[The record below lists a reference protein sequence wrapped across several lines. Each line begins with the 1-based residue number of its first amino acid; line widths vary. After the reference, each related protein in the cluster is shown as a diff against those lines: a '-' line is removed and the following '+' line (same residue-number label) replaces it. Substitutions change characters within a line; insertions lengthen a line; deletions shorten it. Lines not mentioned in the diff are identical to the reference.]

1 MRRMLL
7 LGPPGSGKGTQATA
21 LKGRWDL
28 PHLSSGDLL
37 RAHVKEETALG
48 RQAKP
53 FMERGELV
61 PDALIIEMMAERL
74 SQPDA
79 ARGYVLDGFPRTVAQ
94 AEALDARLAE
104 LKQELDAVISLHVP
118 EAEILRRLSGR
129 LTCSNP
135 SCNAIYQVDT
145 MPPKQAG
152 VCDKCG
158 SALIQRADEEPAVI
172 QKRLAV
178 YAQQTAPLL
187 DYYRRTGR
195 LHAVDGT
202 IGVENVVKEIARLV
216 ASAGEGV
223 GTAR

>member
-79 ARGYVLDGFPRTVAQ
+79 AGGYVLDGFPRTVAQ

-172 QKRLAV
+172 QRRLAV

>member
-53 FMERGELV
+53 YMERGELV

-79 ARGYVLDGFPRTVAQ
+79 AGGYVLDGFPRTVAQ

-172 QKRLAV
+172 QRRLAV